1 MFYDD
6 GKNPTMKK
14 KPTHNETGVAASSG
28 ALRPGR
34 GLVNTTSS
42 PYVRLHSVDMSDV
55 QWTQGFWAAKF
66 DQCVRVMVPNMWQ
79 LLSNTEVSFAY
90 HNFLVATGRAE
101 GHHRGPKWNDGDFYK
116 WLEAAAYVYG
126 KTKDAALDRLMDEAI
141 EVIGKAQR
149 EDGYLHTPV
158 IIEQRQGIEKACAFA
173 ERMDFETYNLGHL
186 MTTACVHFRA
196 TGKTNLLDVARKAT
210 DYLYRYYE
218 TATAELARN
227 AICPSHYMGVVEMY
241 RTTGDERYLE
251 LAKNLIDIR
260 DLFKEGGDDNQDR
273 IPLREQTEAVGHA
286 VRANYLYAGVAD
298 VVAETGDESLLK
310 TLITLWDS
318 VVGQKMYVTG
328 ACGALFDGA
337 SPYGSV
343 DQQAITRTHQAYGR
357 PYELPNV
364 TAHNE
369 TCANIGNGLWNGRM
383 LQLTGEGRFADI
395 LELILYNSLLCGV
408 SLDGKKFFYTNPMR
422 VLRDRPYQLRWSRTR
437 QPYIECFCCPPNA
450 VRMIAEV
457 NSYAYCV
464 SDSDCASDG
473 AVWVNLYGASVLD
486 TKLPNGAKIVL
497 EQDTDYPWEGHM
509 RIVIRA
515 TEVSQFALMLRIPG
529 WADSAAVTV
538 NGKTAGVEARP
549 GAYCE
554 ISRAWTAGDTVEI
567 EIPMVSR
574 LLEANPFVEETLNQV
589 AIQRGPVV
597 YCLESA
603 DLPEGVRVLEVRI
616 PADIELRP
624 RIDSQLLGERV
635 AVLEG
640 QAERIPQG
648 EWSRQ
653 LYRDFQ
659 DPEPEQIDIRLVP
672 YYAWGNRA
680 EGEMTVWMPLSR

>member
-1 MFYDD
+1 
-6 GKNPTMKK
+6 
-14 KPTHNETGVAASSG
+14 
-28 ALRPGR
+28 
-34 GLVNTTSS
+34 
-42 PYVRLHSVDMSDV
+42 MSDV
-55 QWTQGFWAAKF
+55 RWTHGFWADKF
-66 DQCVRVMVPNMWQ
+66 DQCAKVMVPNMWR
-79 LLSNTEVSFAY
+79 LLSNTEVSSAY
-90 HNFLVATGRAE
+90 HNFLVAAGRSQ
-101 GHHRGPKWNDGDFYK
+101 GRHRGPKWNDGDFFK

-126 KTKDAALDRLMDEAI
+126 VTKDKALDRLMDE
-141 EVIGKAQR
+141 VIQVVGEAQR

-158 IIEQRQGIEKACAFA
+158 IIEQRQGNGTARAFA
-173 ERMDFETYNLGHL
+173 ERLDFETYNLGHL

-210 DYLYRYYE
+210 DYLYHYHQ

-227 AICPSHYMGVVEMY
+227 AVCPSHYMGVVEMY
-241 RTTGDERYLE
+241 RTTGGERYLD
-251 LAKNLIDIR
+251 LAKNLIEIR

-273 IPLREQTEAVGHA
+273 VPLREQTEAVGHA

-310 TLITLWDS
+310 TLITLWES
-318 VVGQKMYVTG
+318 VAGTKMYITG

-343 DQQAITRTHQAYGR
+343 DQQAITRVHQAYGR

-369 TCANIGNGLWNGRM
+369 TCANIGNGLWNWRL
-383 LQLTGEGRFADI
+383 LQLTGEGRFADV
-395 LELILYNSLLCGV
+395 LELVLYNSLLCSV
-408 SLDGKKFFYTNPMR
+408 SLDGKRFFYTNPMR
-422 VLRDRPYQLRWSRTR
+422 VLRDQPCQLRWSRTR

-450 VRMIAEV
+450 VRTIAEV

-464 SDSDCASDG
+464 SGGDGALDG

-486 TKLPNGAKIVL
+486 TKLPNGARIVL
-497 EQDTDYPWEGHM
+497 EQDTDYPWEGYV
-509 RIVIRA
+509 RIDIRA
-515 TEVSQFALMLRIPG
+515 VEAQSFALMLRIPG
-529 WADSAAVTV
+529 WADSATVMV
-538 NGKTAGVEARP
+538 NGETAGIEAKP
-549 GAYCE
+549 GEYCE
-554 ISRAWTAGDTVEI
+554 ISRAWLAGDSVEI
-567 EIPMVSR
+567 EIPMAPR

-603 DLPEGVRVLEVRI
+603 DLPEGDGVLEVRI

-624 RIDSQLLGERV
+624 RIDSHLFGERV

-648 EWSRQ
+648 KWSRQ
-653 LYRDFQ
+653 LYRDLW
-659 DPEPEQIDIRLVP
+659 DPKPEQIDIRLAP